1 MPKISSLEEMEK
13 IVKNNN
19 RLSWDGWTVLYTY
32 PNPVGWRDAK
42 GVLVKGKWHT
52 QQRFE
57 INETGWEIPKN
68 LVR

>member
-19 RLSWDGWTVLYTY
+19 KLSWDGWTVLYTY
-32 PNPVGWRDAK
+32 SNPVGWREAN
-42 GVLVKGKWHT
+42 GVRIKNKWYT

-57 INETGWEIPKN
+57 ITETGWEIPKK